1 MILNESFEFSALPT
15 ITSVSPS
22 SGNIGGQYLTIKGNG
37 FSPNLKNNSVTIDGT
52 NCKITSSANGQINCI
67 LNPKS
72 STTTEL
78 STNSSSQQN
87 GYFAGAGIQYAR
99 YSVTTLINSISK
111 LVAAYRSSNT
121 TALGTPQ

>member
-1 MILNESFEFSALPT
+1 LVLNESFEFSALPT

-22 SGNIGGQYLTIKGNG
+22 AGNIGGQYLTIKGNG
-37 FSPNLKNNSVTIDGT
+37 FSLNLKNNTVTVDGT
-52 NCKITSSANGQINCI
+52 SCKITSSANGQINCV

-72 STTTEL
+72 ATITKL

-99 YSVTTLINSISK
+99 YTVTSSIDSISK

-121 TALGTPQ
+121 AALGSPQ